1 MTSLTCISTAAAA
14 VDTPVVDTPAVD
26 PPAVP
31 TRHERPALTE
41 SILVSLAGCHDDR
54 ERRAL
59 HEQVVLLN
67 VLLADRI
74 AARYAGRGVD
84 WDDLVQVARLGLI
97 KAVVGYR
104 PGKGAGFAAYASPTI
119 AGEIKRHFRDH
130 GWMIRPPRR
139 IQELQ
144 GRLRS
149 VEPDLAQ
156 RLHRKPSAVELASE
170 LAVEVAELSDA
181 QVAAQG
187 YALDSLDEPAH
198 FGSSVSRWDGVFD
211 QDDSYCD
218 VERAEWLR
226 PALAKLTDREQRII
240 RMRFVDGLTQ
250 AQVGAQLGVSQMQA
264 SRLLRA
270 ILGRLRDHL
279 VIDHEAATA

>member
-1 MTSLTCISTAAAA
+1 MTSLTCIPTAAAVADTAA
-14 VDTPVVDTPAVD
+14 VDTPAVPARHKRPAV
-26 PPAVP
+26 
-31 TRHERPALTE
+31 TE
-41 SILVSLAGCHDDR
+41 SIFVRLACCRDDR

-59 HEQVVLLN
+59 KEQVVLLN
-67 VLLADRI
+67 LFLADRI

-139 IQELQ
+139 LQELQ

-156 RLHRKPSAVELASE
+156 RLPRTPSVGARARALDVEA
-170 LAVEVAELSDA
+170 AELSDA

-198 FGSSVSRWDGVFD
+198 FGSSVSRGDGVLD
-211 QDDSYCD
+211 QENPYCD

-226 PALAKLTDREQRII
+226 PALAQLTDRERRII

-250 AQVGAQLGVSQMQA
+250 EQVGAQLGVSQMQA
-264 SRLLRA
+264 CRLLKA

-279 VIDHEAATA
+279 GIETEAATA